1 MKRIGV
7 TLSGGFVK
15 GAAHIGFLKAL
26 EYKGLSPSFIA
37 GSSAGA
43 LVGFLYAYGL
53 SLKEIT
59 EIGET
64 LSWRKLAKPHFKG
77 GLFKLE
83 GLYSLL
89 VELTG
94 NPDLSELKIPFAPI
108 TVNLTTL
115 KVEVK
120 REGPSADWVT
130 ASCSVPPLFSPW
142 KVGNSYYIDGGVRN
156 CLPAEV
162 TKSAGVEINIC
173 SNVNTAA
180 GNFNPESI
188 IEVLER
194 SSVAG
199 IIENQSWRLNY
210 CDIIVNHQIPYSPFD
225 FSKLKDLIDIGFKNT
240 LEELEKWL

>member
-1 MKRIGV
+1 MKKIGV

-53 SLKEIT
+53 PIEKIV
-59 EIGET
+59 EIGKE
-64 LSWRKLAKPHFKG
+64 LSWKKLAKPSFKG

-89 VELTG
+89 IEITG
-94 NPDLSELKIPFAPI
+94 NPDISELKIPFA
-108 TVNLTTL
+108 TVVVNLKTL
-115 KVEVK
+115 KIEVK
-120 REGPSADWVT
+120 KEGPAADLVV

-142 KVGNSYYIDGGVRN
+142 VVNGNFYIDGGVRN

-162 TKSAGVEINIC
+162 GKSSGVDINVC
-173 SNVNTAA
+173 SNVNTPDKE
-180 GNFNPESI
+180 FNPDSI
-188 IEVLER
+188 RNVLER
-194 SSVAG
+194 ASLANV
-199 IIENQSWRLNY
+199 IENQSWRLNY
-210 CDIIVNHQIPYSPFD
+210 CDIIVNHYIPYSPFD
-225 FSKLKDLIDIGFKNT
+225 FSKLEELVETGFKNT
-240 LEELEKWL
+240 LRELEKWL

>member
-26 EYKGLSPSFIA
+26 EYKGISPSFIA

-59 EIGET
+59 EIGKT
-64 LSWRKLAKPHFKG
+64 LSWRKLAKPCFKG

-94 NPDLSELKIPFAPI
+94 NPDLTELKIPFAPAV
-108 TVNLTTL
+108 VNLKTL
-115 KVEVK
+115 KLEIK
-120 REGPSADWVT
+120 KEGASADWVV
-130 ASCSVPPLFSPW
+130 ASCSVPPLFAPW
-142 KVGNSYYIDGGVRN
+142 KVGNNYYIDGGVRN

-162 TKSAGVEINIC
+162 TKSSGVEINIC
-173 SNVNTAA
+173 SNVNTVTDD
-180 GNFNPESI
+180 FNPFSI
-188 IEVLER
+188 TDVLER
-194 SSVAG
+194 SSIASV
-199 IIENQSWRLNY
+199 IENQSWRLYY
-210 CDIIVNHQIPYSPFD
+210 CDIIVNHQIPFSPFD
-225 FSKLKDLIDIGFKNT
+225 FSKLEDLIDLGFKKT
-240 LEELEKWL
+240 LEELERWL